1 MHDNETIITTKKDNS
16 DIFYNE
22 SLLLN
27 RVNLN
32 LINNNDNNDNN
43 DEYEN
48 CTPINII

>member
-27 RVNLN
+27 KLNLN
-32 LINNNDNNDNN
+32 FNLNNDDNNN
-43 DEYEN
+43 EYEN